1 MWAQWVVVDNMY
13 RLLPVDSDMLRA
25 EYRIWVVNRELPVEV
40 VQAPL
45 VVFVL

>member
-1 MWAQWVVVDNMY
+1 MWVQSVVVDNMY
-13 RLLPVDSDMLRA
+13 RLLPVDSDTLGVER
-25 EYRIWVVNRELPVEV
+25 RLWVVNRELPVEV